1 MDMRVLEDAL
11 CAELEGIANSGM
23 IMQSMKV
30 IGYLLDAIKDIETI
44 EAMRN
49 KHGDEEG
56 IREAVMKA
64 IGRY

>member
-11 CAELEGIANSGM
+11 CAELEGIMGSGM
-23 IMQSMKV
+23 LTQSMKMV
-30 IGYLLDAIKDIETI
+30 GYLLDAIKDIETI